1 MSGIRKNGNSICW
14 SNHNIIKKEVMAVT
28 RVVIVATRDAIEERD
43 AIVVE
48 IDVLLV
54 FTIEKY

>member
-1 MSGIRKNGNSICW
+1 MSW
-14 SNHNIIKKEVMAVT
+14 SYHNIIKKEVMAVT
-28 RVVIVATRDAIEERD
+28 RVVIKATRDAIKERV

>member
-1 MSGIRKNGNSICW
+1 
-14 SNHNIIKKEVMAVT
+14 MAVI
-28 RVVIVATRDAIEERD
+28 RDVIVATRDAIKERV